1 MVPDEGVYQIYQNHS
16 WLWGKKGAGF
26 FAVKQRQFD
35 AWTHDKGKSGY
46 GDGMWFIPGGGKLCW
61 RAKWHGS
68 WGVKGS
74 MTCFEHR
81 QAGKVIYQRKAP
93 DGDWYVFKRLKHGDY
108 VTRKQNR
115 IKAEL

>member
-1 MVPDEGVYQIYQNHS
+1 MATACGSFPAAASCAGVRNGTVP
-16 WLWGKKGAGF
+16 
-26 FAVKQRQFD
+26 
-35 AWTHDKGKSGY
+35 
-46 GDGMWFIPGGGKLCW
+46 
-61 RAKWHGS
+61 
-68 WGVKGS
+68 GVKGS

-115 IKAEL
+115 IKARL